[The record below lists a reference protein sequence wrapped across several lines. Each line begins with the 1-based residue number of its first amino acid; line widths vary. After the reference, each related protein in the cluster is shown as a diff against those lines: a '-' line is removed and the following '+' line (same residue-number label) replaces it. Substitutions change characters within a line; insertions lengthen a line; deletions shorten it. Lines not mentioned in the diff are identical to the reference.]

1 MKKPDP
7 TKSRIATQFANRFE
21 QMVDLDELE
30 QLKAQSPKLFTK
42 DEINESAW
50 HWDRILRK
58 ICVENNISVA
68 YFDEKYRLYAT
79 LVLGMDSI
87 KTSNNRSNLYK
98 ALKAGNITYKRF
110 VEVTCGVL
118 GYKIEDLDI
127 SFKTKAGEVQRF
139 NLSEKKDESNGNQ

>member
-7 TKSRIATQFANRFE
+7 SKSRIATRFENRFD

-30 QLKAQSPKLFTK
+30 QLKAQSPKLFT
-42 DEINESAW
+42 EEEMFASSW
-50 HWDRILRK
+50 HLDLILRK

-79 LVLGMDSI
+79 LVLGMDSV

-110 VEVTCGVL
+110 IEVACGVL
-118 GYKIEDLDI
+118 GFEIKDLDI
-127 SFKTKAGEVQRF
+127 SLTTKTGKVQKF
-139 NLSEKKDESNGNQ
+139 GLSKDKEKQK